1 MLLRYKDY
9 RSSIV
14 FMFEI
19 YLIVNEVGEGVT
31 DLIHKHG
38 LDFRFSLLGSC
49 GNIII
54 STMYRPHDVR
64 FT

>member
-19 YLIVNEVGEGVT
+19 YLIIYEVGEGVT
-31 DLIHKHG
+31 DLP
-38 LDFRFSLLGSC
+38 R
-49 GNIII
+49 
-54 STMYRPHDVR
+54 
-64 FT
+64 